1 MRRIRC
7 LLKTLFILMVT
18 AAVFFI
24 PKNSFAVRPF
34 ITDDARIASTEEIQI
49 ETSLRVDQERVQ
61 NLNVISF
68 GLTKKLEGSFNFI
81 DGYMREDETRNQ
93 LSVAGPGF
101 QFKYLFTD
109 GKAAGF
115 PATGLV
121 AGVTPPY
128 GAGSST
134 FANPAWGDY
143 LYAVAT
149 KFFFRDQE
157 TLNLHINV
165 GFNNSYAGR
174 PTTSFS
180 WGVGVQ
186 AHVIDKLYLCTEI
199 YQGDPYAIT
208 PGALYQV
215 GLRYFISDK
224 MQADIATGKGIY
236 GDPMLGQYVSAGFRI
251 VLDNIRKK

>member
-1 MRRIRC
+1 MYRERSVS
-7 LLKTLFILMVT
+7 KTLFILIAV

-24 PKNSFAVRPF
+24 PRACLAVRPF
-34 ITDDARIASTEEIQI
+34 ITDDARIASTDEILI
-49 ETSLRVDQERVQ
+49 ETSLRVDEERVQ

-68 GLTKKLEGSFNFI
+68 GITKKLEGSFNFI

-101 QFKYLFTD
+101 QLKYLFTD
-109 GKAAGF
+109 GKDAGF

-121 AGVTPPY
+121 AGVTPPW

-134 FANPAWGDY
+134 FSNPAWGDY
-143 LYAVAT
+143 LYAVVT
-149 KFFFRDQE
+149 KFFFKDLE
-157 TLNLHINV
+157 TLNLHVNV
-165 GFNNSYAGR
+165 GFNNSYAGK

-186 AHVIDKLYLCTEI
+186 AHLISKLYLCTEI

-215 GLRYFISDK
+215 GFRYFISDN
-224 MQADIATGKGIY
+224 MQMDMATGKGIY

-251 VLDNIRKK
+251 VLDNLRK

>member
-1 MRRIRC
+1 
-7 LLKTLFILMVT
+7 MVT
-18 AAVFFI
+18 ATVFFI
-24 PKNSFAVRPF
+24 PRNSFAVRPF
-34 ITDDARIASTEEIQI
+34 ITDDARIASPGEIQI
-49 ETSLRVDQERVQ
+49 ETSLRVDEERVQ

-68 GLTKKLEGSFNFI
+68 GITKKLEGSFNFI
-81 DGYMREDETRNQ
+81 DGFMRQDETRNQ
-93 LSVAGPGF
+93 LSIAGPGF

-128 GAGSST
+128 GLGSDT
-134 FANPAWGDY
+134 FSNPSWGDY
-143 LYAVAT
+143 LYAVVT
-149 KFFFRDQE
+149 KFFFKDLE

-165 GFNNSYAGR
+165 GFNNSYAGK
-174 PTTSFS
+174 PKTSFS

-186 AHVIDKLYLCTEI
+186 ARLIDKFYFCTEI

-215 GLRYFISDK
+215 GLRYFISDT
-224 MQADIATGKGIY
+224 MQMDIATGKGIY

-251 VLDNIRKK
+251 VLDNFVKK